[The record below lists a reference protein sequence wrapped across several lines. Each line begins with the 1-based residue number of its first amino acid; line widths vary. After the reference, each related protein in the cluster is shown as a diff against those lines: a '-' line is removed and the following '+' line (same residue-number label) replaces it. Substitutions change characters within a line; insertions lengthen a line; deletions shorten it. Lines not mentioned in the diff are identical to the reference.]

1 LVRFATKLWDFMGM
15 IMDENNPKM
24 KDEKVISCKCSCN
37 IIARMVKGAK
47 IVAKMTKVDC
57 K

>member
-1 LVRFATKLWDFMGM
+1 MGM

-57 K
+57 KWYN